1 MRRVLF
7 LDDDR
12 RRQMKFA
19 EDPVCSTA
27 MYRDFAPDARSAIV
41 MLIGALQDGR
51 PYTDIHLDHD
61 LCEEDQNKREG
72 FIEPTGY
79 EVALWLAERP
89 EVFPDA
95 SIVVHTLNR
104 WGANRMCKVLEDA
117 GRKPVWIPFGT
128 KPGEAGQ
135 FGVNSPWIR
144 EPQKTVVVTPVV
156 ALPVLDPDNDGPI
169 FVEGDPITLVTKLEP
184 VEDSDE

>member
-7 LDDDR
+7 LDDDHGR
-12 RRQMKFA
+12 WSRW
-19 EDPVCSTA
+19 
-27 MYRDFAPDARSAIV
+27 RDAVSPDGAVTDYVADVMEAIV
-41 MLIGALQDGR
+41 MLVGALKHDIV
-51 PYTDIHLDHD
+51 YTDIHLDHD

-72 FIEPTGY
+72 FKELTGY

-95 SIVVHTLNR
+95 SIVVHTLSR

-128 KPGEAGQ
+128 KPGDAGHY
-135 FGVNSPWIR
+135 GISP
-144 EPQKTVVVTPVV
+144 
-156 ALPVLDPDNDGPI
+156 A
-169 FVEGDPITLVTKLEP
+169 EGGGT
-184 VEDSDE
+184 